1 MKTRVYYGQ
10 YSLKHWINLMLKE
23 NIVLPEYQRRF
34 VWGEKD
40 TKRLIKS
47 FQEGQFVQP
56 ITIAQYK
63 VGNTEQNLILDG
75 QQRLT
80 SILLYY
86 LGYFPDKNKFDPFE
100 ETATTSDDSVD
111 EDETTNDKKI
121 IGWTFEDLLD
131 KNKTN
136 TIETIKEKLKGD
148 DKYKEITKVKIKEND
163 TEKDL
168 ILDDTFWD
176 TTFLGF
182 SYIIPTEINED
193 KTKRYF
199 STLFRHMNYF
209 GQKLLPIESRRSL
222 YYLNKDYKNYFDGI
236 AIIDNEEIDVFAK
249 FKIMIDKKYYK
260 IDIVR
265 YTSILSQYV
274 AKGEDIK
281 KILVGYSAYSS
292 RENYYADY
300 VSFILEEELEE
311 RTDKFNGF
319 EFDEYDWK
327 NAYKTIYNFIQE
339 NYTKFTND
347 NNKTFNSWIESDYW
361 LCGLIFWVLFK
372 KQRIKE
378 GDKEELFKEIKEQ
391 IEKAKNKYS
400 KTPNQ
405 LGNLRERMKDSIE
418 IYSRYVQE

>member
-1 MKTRVYYGQ
+1 
-10 YSLKHWINLMLKE
+10 
-23 NIVLPEYQRRF
+23 
-34 VWGEKD
+34 
-40 TKRLIKS
+40 
-47 FQEGQFVQP
+47 
-56 ITIAQYK
+56 
-63 VGNTEQNLILDG
+63 
-75 QQRLT
+75 
-80 SILLYY
+80 LYY
-86 LGYFPDKNKFDPFE
+86 LGYFPDQNKFDPFE

-311 RTDKFNGF
+311 RIDKFNGF

>member
-1 MKTRVYYGQ
+1 
-10 YSLKHWINLMLKE
+10 
-23 NIVLPEYQRRF
+23 
-34 VWGEKD
+34 
-40 TKRLIKS
+40 
-47 FQEGQFVQP
+47 
-56 ITIAQYK
+56 
-63 VGNTEQNLILDG
+63 
-75 QQRLT
+75 
-80 SILLYY
+80 
-86 LGYFPDKNKFDPFE
+86 
-100 ETATTSDDSVD
+100 
-111 EDETTNDKKI
+111 
-121 IGWTFEDLLD
+121 
-131 KNKTN
+131 
-136 TIETIKEKLKGD
+136 
-148 DKYKEITKVKIKEND
+148 
-163 TEKDL
+163 
-168 ILDDTFWD
+168 
-176 TTFLGF
+176 
-182 SYIIPTEINED
+182 
-193 KTKRYF
+193 
-199 STLFRHMNYF
+199 MNYF

-249 FKIMIDKKYYK
+249 FKIMIDKKSYK

-311 RTDKFNGF
+311 RIDKFNGF

>member
-1 MKTRVYYGQ
+1 MP
-10 YSLKHWINLMLKE
+10 SLKEPLTFKTSPSFAVEAWVSLLTQSLKF
-23 NIVLPEYQRRF
+23 IPP
-34 VWGEKD
+34 G
-40 TKRLIKS
+40 
-47 FQEGQFVQP
+47 
-56 ITIAQYK
+56 
-63 VGNTEQNLILDG
+63 
-75 QQRLT
+75 
-80 SILLYY
+80 
-86 LGYFPDKNKFDPFE
+86 
-100 ETATTSDDSVD
+100 
-111 EDETTNDKKI
+111 
-121 IGWTFEDLLD
+121 TFEDLLD